1 MAHDHIHDNQKKGHD
16 KLTLAIAVN
25 VMLTLAQVVGGLLS
39 GSLSLI
45 ADALHNLSDAA
56 SLGIALFA
64 RIIGN
69 KPADKVK
76 TFGYKRAEVI
86 GALINLTTLILMG
99 IYLIY
104 QALWRFVV
112 PNEISGW
119 LVVMVAIF
127 ALIVD
132 VVTAVLTYTL
142 SKGSLNMKAA
152 FLHNVSDA
160 MASVGVI
167 VAGSLILLYQWYWVD
182 ALMTL
187 LIAGYVLWQGFAM
200 LPKVIHLLMEG
211 MPENLSLDDIVG
223 AMEATPNVL
232 SVHHV
237 HVWQLDEEKN
247 ALEAHIVIDTTN
259 LNELENIKQTLKL
272 LLAQRFKISHSTLEI
287 ETPLSLC
294 GGDTYKH

>member
-1 MAHDHIHDNQKKGHD
+1 
-16 KLTLAIAVN
+16 
-25 VMLTLAQVVGGLLS
+25 
-39 GSLSLI
+39 
-45 ADALHNLSDAA
+45 
-56 SLGIALFA
+56 
-64 RIIGN
+64 
-69 KPADKVK
+69 
-76 TFGYKRAEVI
+76 
-86 GALINLTTLILMG
+86 
-99 IYLIY
+99 
-104 QALWRFVV
+104 
-112 PNEISGW
+112 
-119 LVVMVAIF
+119 VAICCSQRNIGLACCDGCYF
-127 ALIVD
+127 CLIVD